1 MELCTAPLCWLHPNA
16 AAIGLDDS
24 STNRKTKP
32 HAFRFRAHERLE
44 ELGCD
49 VRRYARPGVS
59 HRHANK
65 SRLIGRRPDREK
77 TAGRRD
83 VGDTYGHAI
92 VEQVEY
98 LADQDAGIEGDRL
111 AGFDHHVAVGRCAHL
126 SQKGDQ
132 IVELIIGAR
141 EMVAAAQID
150 PFDLVAEGTQHWP
163 PRVPENGK
171 TTERER

>member
-65 SRLIGRRPDREK
+65 SRLIWRRPDREK
-77 TAGRRD
+77 TAGRRAHRD
-83 VGDTYGHAI
+83 RKSVVKGRSVSVR
-92 VEQVEY
+92 VE
-98 LADQDAGIEGDRL
+98 GG
-111 AGFDHHVAVGRCAHL
+111 GGRIR
-126 SQKGDQ
+126 K
-132 IVELIIGAR
+132 
-141 EMVAAAQID
+141 
-150 PFDLVAEGTQHWP
+150 
-163 PRVPENGK
+163 K
-171 TTERER
+171 K

>member
-59 HRHANK
+59 HRHAHK
-65 SRLIGRRPDREK
+65 SRSEERRVGKECDSKSRSRWSPDHSK
-77 TAGRRD
+77 
-83 VGDTYGHAI
+83 
-92 VEQVEY
+92 QNK
-98 LADQDAGIEGDRL
+98 
-111 AGFDHHVAVGRCAHL
+111 
-126 SQKGDQ
+126 QKN
-132 IVELIIGAR
+132 A
-141 EMVAAAQID
+141 
-150 PFDLVAEGTQHWP
+150 
-163 PRVPENGK
+163 
-171 TTERER
+171 

>member
-1 MELCTAPLCWLHPNA
+1 MELWTAPFGWLHPNA

-32 HAFRFRAHERLE
+32 QAFRFRAHERLE

-77 TAGRRD
+77 TAGRRAHRIHRVAD
-83 VGDTYGHAI
+83 EV
-92 VEQVEY
+92 
-98 LADQDAGIEGDRL
+98 DQDLLDLDLFDTHAGCLMINIDPGSERLLAGAEQPESRGLVDTDRQAPDRL
-111 AGFDHHVAVGRCAHL
+111 PHPD
-126 SQKGDQ
+126 
-132 IVELIIGAR
+132 AR
-141 EMVAAAQID
+141 HEIRQ
-150 PFDLVAEGTQHWP
+150 
-163 PRVPENGK
+163 
-171 TTERER
+171 

>member
-1 MELCTAPLCWLHPNA
+1 MKPVERRIESSSSTMLTTRFSSIKLLRLRPYQSKMELCTAPLCWLHPNA

-65 SRLIGRRPDREK
+65 SRLIGRRPDREQ
-77 TAGRRD
+77 TRSEE
-83 VGDTYGHAI
+83 H
-92 VEQVEY
+92 
-98 LADQDAGIEGDRL
+98 
-111 AGFDHHVAVGRCAHL
+111 
-126 SQKGDQ
+126 
-132 IVELIIGAR
+132 
-141 EMVAAAQID
+141 
-150 PFDLVAEGTQHWP
+150 
-163 PRVPENGK
+163 
-171 TTERER
+171 TTEIQSLMRLP

>member
-16 AAIGLDDS
+16 AAIRLDNS

-49 VRRYARPGVS
+49 VRRHARPGVS

-77 TAGRRD
+77 TAGRRAHRVHRVTD
-83 VGDTYGHAI
+83 EV
-92 VEQVEY
+92 
-98 LADQDAGIEGDRL
+98 DQDRKSVVEGKSVSVRVDL
-111 AGFDHHVAVGRCAHL
+111 GGRRYI
-126 SQKGDQ
+126 K
-132 IVELIIGAR
+132 
-141 EMVAAAQID
+141 
-150 PFDLVAEGTQHWP
+150 
-163 PRVPENGK
+163 K
-171 TTERER
+171 K